1 MNFNLKLKK
10 IRTFRKMTQKE
21 LSEKIGLTDQHRI
34 VQYEKGV
41 RVPKKDLVDKMAQA
55 LDVNPYTLYDTAGRD
70 ASEMMEL
77 LFWLDEFNPSALHL
91 FLPRKFPGEKC
102 NEVADTSV
110 YYHDNDS
117 WPAHAPVCMWF
128 DYGVLND
135 FLKEWVVRMDELKSG
150 EIARD
155 EYFEWKINWPQTCD
169 GCGKYEP
176 KKQWRSVCIF
186 RKNCTSVPEER
197 SAIPLQTEQSSAGL
211 LVTVVYSTIPARE
224 FKTICLGCHSA

>member
-41 RVPKKDLVDKMAQA
+41 RVPKKDLVDKMAKA
-55 LDVNPYTLYDTAGRD
+55 LDVNSYTLYDTAGRD
-70 ASEMMEL
+70 A
-77 LFWLDEFNPSALHL
+77 
-91 FLPRKFPGEKC
+91 
-102 NEVADTSV
+102 SV

-135 FLKEWVVRMDELKSG
+135 FLKEWVIPRPLRYTAAPTAVDANIKP
-150 EIARD
+150 A
-155 EYFEWKINWPQTCD
+155 
-169 GCGKYEP
+169 
-176 KKQWRSVCIF
+176 VCINIMPKRIL
-186 RKNCTSVPEER
+186 RKTR
-197 SAIPLQTEQSSAGL
+197 
-211 LVTVVYSTIPARE
+211 
-224 FKTICLGCHSA
+224 

>member
-41 RVPKKDLVDKMAQA
+41 RVPKKDLVDKMAKA

-91 FLPRKFPGEKC
+91 FLPRKFPGDQLLRQHLYVVESFRGADCFLFNPFVQEAGQSQTVRC
-102 NEVADTSV
+102 NCSGILDTENRHRDSPSSPDGI
-110 YYHDNDS
+110 HQKSARGDGRNDDGS
-117 WPAHAPVCMWF
+117 APICGHCRPVPRA
-128 DYGVLND
+128 G
-135 FLKEWVVRMDELKSG
+135 
-150 EIARD
+150 ARPD
-155 EYFEWKINWPQTCD
+155 SFQL
-169 GCGKYEP
+169 CGGRP
-176 KKQWRSVCIF
+176 RFCCV
-186 RKNCTSVPEER
+186 
-197 SAIPLQTEQSSAGL
+197 
-211 LVTVVYSTIPARE
+211 
-224 FKTICLGCHSA
+224 

>member
-77 LFWLDEFNPSALHL
+77 LFWLDEFNPSSLHL
-91 FLPRKFPGEKC
+91 FLPRRFPGEKC

-110 YYHDNDS
+110 YLLTSHKN
-117 WPAHAPVCMWF
+117 PTLAQLC
-128 DYGVLND
+128 
-135 FLKEWVVRMDELKSG
+135 LKFREENT
-150 EIARD
+150 
-155 EYFEWKINWPQTCD
+155 FQT
-169 GCGKYEP
+169 
-176 KKQWRSVCIF
+176 
-186 RKNCTSVPEER
+186 
-197 SAIPLQTEQSSAGL
+197 A
-211 LVTVVYSTIPARE
+211 
-224 FKTICLGCHSA
+224 

>member
-41 RVPKKDLVDKMAQA
+41 RVPKKDLVDKMAKA

-91 FLPRKFPGEKC
+91 FLPKKFPG
-102 NEVADTSV
+102 
-110 YYHDNDS
+110 
-117 WPAHAPVCMWF
+117 
-128 DYGVLND
+128 
-135 FLKEWVVRMDELKSG
+135 
-150 EIARD
+150 
-155 EYFEWKINWPQTCD
+155 
-169 GCGKYEP
+169 
-176 KKQWRSVCIF
+176 
-186 RKNCTSVPEER
+186 
-197 SAIPLQTEQSSAGL
+197 
-211 LVTVVYSTIPARE
+211 
-224 FKTICLGCHSA
+224 

>member
-1 MNFNLKLKK
+1 
-10 IRTFRKMTQKE
+10 MTQKE

-91 FLPRKFPGEKC
+91 FLPKKFPGEKC

-110 YYHDNDS
+110 YFHDNDS

-135 FLKEWVVRMDELKSG
+135 FLKEWVVRMNELKSG
-150 EIARD
+150 VITRD

-169 GCGKYEP
+169 DCGKFEP
-176 KKQWRSVCIF
+176 KKQWR
-186 RKNCTSVPEER
+186 KN
-197 SAIPLQTEQSSAGL
+197 
-211 LVTVVYSTIPARE
+211 
-224 FKTICLGCHSA
+224 F